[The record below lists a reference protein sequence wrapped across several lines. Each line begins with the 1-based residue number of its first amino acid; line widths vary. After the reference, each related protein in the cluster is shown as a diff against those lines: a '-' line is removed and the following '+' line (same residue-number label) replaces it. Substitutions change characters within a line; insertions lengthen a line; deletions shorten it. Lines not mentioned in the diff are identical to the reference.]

1 MNSQPVLSDAS
12 QLELSIVIPIYN
24 EEGNI
29 ATLHRELNEA
39 LAEIGRDCEVIAIN
53 DGSQDRS
60 YELLNEVQARDPRW
74 HIIHFRRNFGQ
85 TAAIAAGFDA
95 ARGEIVVTMDA
106 DLQNDPR
113 DIKLLLGRFDEG
125 YDIVSGWRQNRKEPF
140 LLRRLPSAIANALIS
155 RSTGIKL
162 HDYGCTLKAYHHDV
176 AKGVQL
182 YGELHRFI
190 PALARQMGVRVAEVP
205 VKDRARKWG
214 SSKYGISRTF
224 KVVLDLIVVVFIL
237 SYFNRPLYVFGAAGF
252 LVGGIGTL
260 LGAYLTVFKLL
271 TENKI
276 GDRPLLQLAALL
288 MVLGVQFV
296 STGIVADMIMRTYHE
311 SQRKPIYFVRE
322 RRRAE
327 PAEDQAELDHAQAP
341 GAATSTCDGAY
352 QGS

>member
-1 MNSQPVLSDAS
+1 MSVAPELVERPELALSV
-12 QLELSIVIPIYN
+12 VIPIFN

-29 ATLHRELNEA
+29 ERLYRELTDT
-39 LAEIGRDCEVIAIN
+39 LRDIGRDYEVIAIN

-60 YELLNEVQARDPRW
+60 WDMLNAVQARDARW

-95 ARGEIVVTMDA
+95 ARGGIVVTIDA

-113 DIKLLLGRFDEG
+113 DIALVLDKFAEG
-125 YDIVSGWRQNRKEPF
+125 YDIVSGWRQDRKEPLF
-140 LLRRLPSAIANALIS
+140 LRRIPSMMANWIIS

-162 HDYGCTLKAYHHDV
+162 HDYGCTLKAYSFDV
-176 AKGVQL
+176 VKAVKL

-190 PALARQMGVRVAEVP
+190 PALASQMGVRVAEVP
-205 VKDRARKWG
+205 VKDRARRWG
-214 SSKYGISRTF
+214 SSKYGFGRTF
-224 KVVLDLIVVVFIL
+224 KVILDLIVVVFLL
-237 SYFNRPLYVFGAAGF
+237 SYFSRPLYVFGAAGF

-288 MVLGVQFV
+288 VVLGVQFI

-311 SQRKPIYFVRE
+311 SQHKPIYYIRE
-322 RRRAE
+322 RRRSEAVDE
-327 PAEDQAELDHAQAP
+327 TAKIP
-341 GAATSTCDGAY
+341 ST
-352 QGS
+352 QFK

>member
-1 MNSQPVLSDAS
+1 MENQPVSIEAPELD
-12 QLELSIVIPIYN
+12 LSIVIPVFN

-29 ATLHRELNEA
+29 ETLHGELSAA
-39 LAEIGRDCEVIAIN
+39 LGEIGRDYEVIAIN
-53 DGSQDRS
+53 DGSEDGS
-60 YELLNEVQARDPRW
+60 YELLNAVQARDPRW
-74 HIIHFRRNFGQ
+74 HVIHFRRNFGQ

-95 ARGEIVVTMDA
+95 ARGEIVITIDA

-113 DIKLLLGRFDEG
+113 DIKLLLEKFDEG
-125 YDIVSGWRQNRKEPF
+125 YDIVSGWRQDRKEPF
-140 LLRRLPSAIANALIS
+140 LLRRLPSSIANFLIS

-162 HDYGCTLKAYHHDV
+162 HDYGCTLKAYHFDV

-190 PALARQMGVRVAEVP
+190 PALARQMGVRVAEAP

-252 LVGGIGTL
+252 LVGGIGSL

-311 SQRKPIYFVRE
+311 SQHKPIYYIRE

-327 PAEDQAELDHAQAP
+327 HE
-341 GAATSTCDGAY
+341 DGAIKRERV
-352 QGS
+352 

>member
-1 MNSQPVLSDAS
+1 MENRLAAIERPELA
-12 QLELSIVIPIYN
+12 LSIVIPIYN

-29 ATLHRELNEA
+29 ERLQRELSEA
-39 LAEIGRDCEVIAIN
+39 LGEIGRDYEVIAIN
-53 DGSQDRS
+53 DGSSDRS
-60 YELLNEVQARDPRW
+60 YELLNAMQARDPRW
-74 HIIHFRRNFGQ
+74 HVIHFRRNFGQ
-85 TAAIAAGFDA
+85 TAAMAAGFDA
-95 ARGEIVVTMDA
+95 ARGEVVITIDA

-113 DIKLLLGRFDEG
+113 DIKRLLDKFDEG

-140 LLRRLPSAIANALIS
+140 FLRRLPSMIANSMIS
-155 RSTGIKL
+155 RSTGIRL
-162 HDYGCTLKAYHHDV
+162 HDYGCTLKAYHFDV

-205 VKDRARKWG
+205 VKDRARQWG

-252 LVGGIGTL
+252 FVGGIGTL

-311 SQRKPIYFVRE
+311 SQRKPIYFIRE
-322 RRRAE
+322 RRRARAEAETAE
-327 PAEDQAELDHAQAP
+327 PERALV
-341 GAATSTCDGAY
+341 
-352 QGS
+352 

>member
-1 MNSQPVLSDAS
+1 MSNRPDKILRPE
-12 QLELSIVIPIYN
+12 LELSVVIPIYN

-29 ATLHRELNEA
+29 DRLHSELSKA
-39 LAEIGRDCEVIAIN
+39 LAASGRDYEVIAIN
-53 DGSQDRS
+53 DGSQDGS
-60 YELLNEVQARDPRW
+60 YDLLNAVQARDTSW

-85 TAAIAAGFDA
+85 TAAMAAGFDA
-95 ARGEIVVTMDA
+95 ARGEIVVTIDA

-113 DIKLLLGRFDEG
+113 DIPRLLEKFAEG
-125 YDIVSGWRQNRKEPF
+125 YDIVSGWRQNRKEP
-140 LLRRLPSAIANALIS
+140 LILRRIPSALANRLIS

-162 HDYGCTLKAYHHDV
+162 HDYGCTLKAYHFDV
-176 AKGVQL
+176 VKGVQL

-205 VKDRARKWG
+205 VKDRARQWG
-214 SSKYGISRTF
+214 SSKYGFSRTF

-252 LVGGIGTL
+252 LVGGIGSL

-311 SQRKPIYFVRE
+311 SQHKPIYYIRE
-322 RRRAE
+322 RRQNQADEVCVDIE
-327 PAEDQAELDHAQAP
+327 PA
-341 GAATSTCDGAY
+341 
-352 QGS
+352 

>member
-1 MNSQPVLSDAS
+1 MSYRPDDIQQPELKLS
-12 QLELSIVIPIYN
+12 VVVPIYN

-29 ATLHRELNEA
+29 DKLHSELTAA
-39 LAEIGRDCEVIAIN
+39 LAATGRDYEVIAIN
-53 DGSQDRS
+53 DGSQDGS
-60 YELLNEVQARDPRW
+60 YDLLNAVQARDSRW

-85 TAAIAAGFDA
+85 TAAMAAGFDA
-95 ARGEIVVTMDA
+95 ARGEIVVTIDA

-113 DIKLLLGRFDEG
+113 DIQRLLDKFAEG
-125 YDIVSGWRQNRKEPF
+125 YDIVSGWRQNRKEPLF
-140 LLRRLPSAIANALIS
+140 LRRIPSALANRLIS

-162 HDYGCTLKAYHHDV
+162 HDYGCTLKAYHFDV
-176 AKGVQL
+176 VKGVQL

-190 PALARQMGVRVAEVP
+190 PALARQMGVRVAEIP
-205 VKDRARKWG
+205 VKDRARQWG
-214 SSKYGISRTF
+214 SSKYGFSRTF

-252 LVGGIGTL
+252 LVGGIGGL

-271 TENKI
+271 TENQI

-311 SQRKPIYFVRE
+311 SQHKPIYYIRE
-322 RRRAE
+322 RRRGQPDRASADKE
-327 PAEDQAELDHAQAP
+327 PA
-341 GAATSTCDGAY
+341 
-352 QGS
+352 

>member
-1 MNSQPVLSDAS
+1 MSSRLEEIAAPE
-12 QLELSIVIPIYN
+12 LELSVVIPIYN

-29 ATLHRELNEA
+29 ERLQRELSAA
-39 LAEIGRDCEVIAIN
+39 LDPLGREYEVVAIN
-53 DGSQDRS
+53 DGSSDRS
-60 YELLNEVQARDPRW
+60 YALLNAAQARDARW

-85 TAAIAAGFDA
+85 TAAMAAGFQA
-95 ARGEIVVTMDA
+95 ARGQVVVTIDA
-106 DLQNDPR
+106 DLQNDPA
-113 DIKLLLGRFDEG
+113 DIGRILEKFDEG
-125 YDIVSGWRQNRKEPF
+125 YDIVSGWRQNRKEPLF
-140 LLRRLPSAIANALIS
+140 LRRIPSALANRLIS

-162 HDYGCTLKAYHHDV
+162 HDYGCTLKAYHFDV

-190 PALARQMGVRVAEVP
+190 PALASQMGVKVAEIP
-205 VKDRARKWG
+205 VKDRARRWG
-214 SSKYGISRTF
+214 SSKYGFSRTF
-224 KVVLDLIVVVFIL
+224 KVILDLIVVVFLL
-237 SYFNRPLYVFGAAGF
+237 SYFNRPLYVFGSAGF

-260 LGAYLTVFKLL
+260 LGGYLTVFKLI

-311 SQRKPIYFVRE
+311 SQRKPIYFIRE

-327 PAEDQAELDHAQAP
+327 REATPPAQEP
-341 GAATSTCDGAY
+341 V
-352 QGS
+352 